1 MKVNNIQKRYIAL
14 EILIHTKLRK
24 TPVYDVY
31 WKFAYERQNVFFNRL
46 LGEHNPWTSDPVIEK
61 YKFTNTYRVLDRVSQ
76 FLMSNIISQ
85 DEKNNL
91 SDEDRLFRI
100 LIFKI
105 FNKIE
110 TWQLLERYFGCIS
123 WSHYSFKKYD
133 KVLNDAFNNRTTIY
147 SAAYIMASG
156 RNSFGC
162 IRKHQNHL
170 KLIEL
175 MMENNLT
182 KQISSA
188 GSMAELYHILLSYP
202 LIGQFLAYQYATDI
216 NYSPLTNFSEEEFVM
231 AGPGA
236 HDGILKCFS
245 DRGSYSDED
254 IIRYMMDRQEHE
266 FGRLSL
272 DFKNLFGRPL
282 QLIDCQN
289 LFCEVGKYAR
299 VSHPQIR
306 DKSGRTRI
314 KQVYKTKGA
323 LPAPCF
329 PQKWGLS
336 NAVHNFYSYH
346 SLVKKIPQETQ

>member
-1 MKVNNIQKRYIAL
+1 MDIFIPN
-14 EILIHTKLRK
+14 KLRK

-31 WKFAYERQNVFFNRL
+31 WNFAYERQKVFFNRL
-46 LGEHNPWTSDPVIEK
+46 LRKQNPWTSDPVIGK
-61 YKFTNTYRVLDRVSQ
+61 YKFTNTYRISDRVSQ
-76 FLMSNIISQ
+76 FLMSNIINQ
-85 DEKNNL
+85 DEDNKL
-91 SDEDRLFRI
+91 SDEDKLFRI

-110 TWQLLERYFGCIS
+110 TWKLLEKSLGVIA
-123 WSHYSFKKYD
+123 WSCYSFKEYD
-133 KVLNDAFNNRTTIY
+133 KILNAAFSNHISIY

-156 RNSFGC
+156 KTSFGC

-175 MMENNLT
+175 MMENNLAG
-182 KQISSA
+182 QVSSSD
-188 GSMAELYHILLSYP
+188 SMAELYHVLLSYP
-202 LIGQFLAYQYATDI
+202 LVGQFLAYQYATDI
-216 NYSPLTNFSEEEFVM
+216 NYSSLTDYSEEEFVM

-236 HDGILKCFS
+236 HDGIVKCFS
-245 DRGSYSDED
+245 DKGTYSDED
-254 IIRYMMDRQEHE
+254 IIRYMMDNQEHE
-266 FGRLSL
+266 FERLSL
-272 DFKNLFGRPL
+272 NFKNLFGRPL

-314 KQVYKTKGA
+314 KHVYKTKGA

-336 NAVHNFYSYH
+336 NAVRHFYSSH
-346 SLVKKIPQETQ
+346 SLANETPQKTQ